1 MLNLSVC
8 SKQSPFFQVW
18 MHLLKKKKKVLLVVK
33 LLRISLWIG
42 AHICEAF
49 VILLRQKYI
58 LLISKLNFFD
68 NLSWRANC
76 KNYTTYSFSRIH
88 NCDHS
93 VFTMKL

>member
-18 MHLLKKKKKVLLVVK
+18 MHLLKKKVLLVVK